1 MKTDS
6 KSSPTNSPEL
16 INSPEP
22 NNSPE
27 PINSPEP
34 NKKQSGPPPLSAEVL
49 KLLLD
54 RLGVSVQAGAL
65 NKSCAKAD
73 HQLPMANPA
82 QRLTAVIKDLQL
94 KQVQAAQLNWNRFDQ
109 RRLPAM
115 VFHQD
120 QWHLVEQSEDGLLLL
135 TQANDEHQQVPGD
148 QLENCLLLWLRTAPE
163 KAEKSAFFAKGN
175 IAARLVLNEV
185 FKERRW
191 LRDTLIASL
200 VVNLLAIA
208 TPIFAMQV
216 YDRVVPT
223 LAYATLHTLV
233 AGMVLVIVLNWLLK
247 TIRARILDSV
257 SCAVDKAVSQQVFDH
272 VVGLQ
277 LDSRPRSLGTLAAQV
292 GGLDQV
298 RQFFTSSVI
307 FSLVDLPFALMFIG
321 FIALIGGPIAYVY
334 ALLLPLAI
342 ILGWLTQRRLRT
354 LMKEQMMRTNERQ
367 GLLVDTIQGAE
378 SIRSSNAGW
387 RFSEQWQQ
395 ITNTISKYNIQQK
408 AISNRATVTTN
419 SLGMIA
425 FVGAIIVGV
434 GQIEAGNLT
443 MGALIACSLLGGRVI
458 APMAQSVQLFT
469 QWQNVNQALQ
479 MVNQVLQQDRDRP
492 IGKALLIPDQAPDK
506 IELDSVSF
514 SYPQSPVKQID
525 ISQLSF
531 KSGERVALLGPIGSG
546 KSTLL
551 KVLAGLYRPST
562 GRVRLGNADLWEID
576 PHMVAEQI
584 GYLPQSVH
592 LFKGTLR
599 SNLDLSGVT
608 GDSHLLKISEL
619 LGIDRIAADNPQ
631 GMDLEISEGGEGL
644 SGGQRQLV
652 GLGRVFLGQP
662 KIWLLDEPTSSLDSE
677 TEKKVLEA
685 IQSQVKKDDI
695 LFVSTHRPGL
705 ASKLANRV
713 LVIEQGQ
720 VKEDGKPEMVIAKM
734 MAKQAGNRAQQ
745 QQASNPRQNRLNK
758 GMPDVI

>member
-1 MKTDS
+1 
-6 KSSPTNSPEL
+6 
-16 INSPEP
+16 
-22 NNSPE
+22 
-27 PINSPEP
+27 
-34 NKKQSGPPPLSAEVL
+34 
-49 KLLLD
+49 
-54 RLGVSVQAGAL
+54 
-65 NKSCAKAD
+65 
-73 HQLPMANPA
+73 
-82 QRLTAVIKDLQL
+82 
-94 KQVQAAQLNWNRFDQ
+94 
-109 RRLPAM
+109 
-115 VFHQD
+115 
-120 QWHLVEQSEDGLLLL
+120 
-135 TQANDEHQQVPGD
+135 
-148 QLENCLLLWLRTAPE
+148 
-163 KAEKSAFFAKGN
+163 
-175 IAARLVLNEV
+175 
-185 FKERRW
+185 
-191 LRDTLIASL
+191 
-200 VVNLLAIA
+200 
-208 TPIFAMQV
+208 
-216 YDRVVPT
+216 
-223 LAYATLHTLV
+223 
-233 AGMVLVIVLNWLLK
+233 
-247 TIRARILDSV
+247 
-257 SCAVDKAVSQQVFDH
+257 
-272 VVGLQ
+272 
-277 LDSRPRSLGTLAAQV
+277 
-292 GGLDQV
+292 
-298 RQFFTSSVI
+298 
-307 FSLVDLPFALMFIG
+307 
-321 FIALIGGPIAYVY
+321 
-334 ALLLPLAI
+334 
-342 ILGWLTQRRLRT
+342 
-354 LMKEQMMRTNERQ
+354 
-367 GLLVDTIQGAE
+367 
-378 SIRSSNAGW
+378 
-387 RFSEQWQQ
+387 
-395 ITNTISKYNIQQK
+395 
-408 AISNRATVTTN
+408 
-419 SLGMIA
+419 
-425 FVGAIIVGV
+425 
-434 GQIEAGNLT
+434 
-443 MGALIACSLLGGRVI
+443 
-458 APMAQSVQLFT
+458 
-469 QWQNVNQALQ
+469 

>member
-1 MKTDS
+1 
-6 KSSPTNSPEL
+6 
-16 INSPEP
+16 
-22 NNSPE
+22 
-27 PINSPEP
+27 
-34 NKKQSGPPPLSAEVL
+34 
-49 KLLLD
+49 
-54 RLGVSVQAGAL
+54 
-65 NKSCAKAD
+65 
-73 HQLPMANPA
+73 
-82 QRLTAVIKDLQL
+82 
-94 KQVQAAQLNWNRFDQ
+94 
-109 RRLPAM
+109 
-115 VFHQD
+115 
-120 QWHLVEQSEDGLLLL
+120 
-135 TQANDEHQQVPGD
+135 
-148 QLENCLLLWLRTAPE
+148 
-163 KAEKSAFFAKGN
+163 
-175 IAARLVLNEV
+175 
-185 FKERRW
+185 
-191 LRDTLIASL
+191 
-200 VVNLLAIA
+200 
-208 TPIFAMQV
+208 
-216 YDRVVPT
+216 
-223 LAYATLHTLV
+223 
-233 AGMVLVIVLNWLLK
+233 
-247 TIRARILDSV
+247 
-257 SCAVDKAVSQQVFDH
+257 
-272 VVGLQ
+272 
-277 LDSRPRSLGTLAAQV
+277 
-292 GGLDQV
+292 
-298 RQFFTSSVI
+298 
-307 FSLVDLPFALMFIG
+307 
-321 FIALIGGPIAYVY
+321 
-334 ALLLPLAI
+334 
-342 ILGWLTQRRLRT
+342 
-354 LMKEQMMRTNERQ
+354 
-367 GLLVDTIQGAE
+367 
-378 SIRSSNAGW
+378 
-387 RFSEQWQQ
+387 
-395 ITNTISKYNIQQK
+395 
-408 AISNRATVTTN
+408 
-419 SLGMIA
+419 
-425 FVGAIIVGV
+425 
-434 GQIEAGNLT
+434 
-443 MGALIACSLLGGRVI
+443 
-458 APMAQSVQLFT
+458 
-469 QWQNVNQALQ
+469 

-584 GYLPQSVH
+584 GYLPQAVH

-720 VKEDGKPEMVIAKM
+720 VKEDGKPEVVIAKM
-734 MAKQAGNRAQQ
+734 MAKQAGNRAH
-745 QQASNPRQNRLNK
+745 QQAPTPRQNRLNK
-758 GMPDVI
+758 GTPDVI